1 MLRKENTKKWEYTP
15 NGILLN
21 PIYRTSFFERVIQH
35 IIITG
40 KWESPEEMDHIGLV

>member
-21 PIYRTSFFERVIQH
+21 PIYSTSSSLGNGNH
-35 IIITG
+35 LKKWIT
-40 KWESPEEMDHIGLV
+40 